1 MSSEPVAEMSRA
13 HVGQVGDP
21 VHAVRGKLAAALRMF
36 AERDFD
42 EGAAGHLTA
51 RDPLDPDVVH
61 MNPIGM
67 PFDEIRASDLSRV
80 SIASGDVDGAP
91 IDRGGFRL
99 HAAVYRARADVNSV
113 MHAHPVHL
121 KAWSTLGRLLPPTT
135 QESCIFHGRHAV
147 HAEYL
152 GVFGATEEGR
162 RVATLLGERNIAVIL
177 KHHAGVTVGAS
188 VDAAAYRFYI
198 LDRCCHV
205 QLLAE
210 AAAGGRTLDVIADEI
225 AVPLADEDE
234 HSHRSF
240 EPIFRS
246 IVRRFPD
253 VVD

>member
-1 MSSEPVAEMSRA
+1 MTA
-13 HVGQVGDP
+13 HLDDTTDDVRIAL
-21 VHAVRGKLAAALRMF
+21 AVALRMF

-51 RDPLDPDVVH
+51 RDPVDADIVH

-80 SIASGDVDGAP
+80 SIETGDVDGAP
-91 IDRGGFRL
+91 VDRGGFRL
-99 HAAVYRARADVNSV
+99 HAAVYGARADVDSV

-135 QESCIFHGRHAV
+135 QESCIFYGRHAV
-147 HAEYL
+147 HHEYR
-152 GVFGATEEGR
+152 GVFGATDEGE
-162 RVATLLGERNIAVIL
+162 RVAALLGADNIAVIL
-177 KHHAGVTVGAS
+177 QHHAGVTVGES
-188 VDAAAYRFYI
+188 VAAAAYRFLI

-205 QLLAE
+205 QLMAE
-210 AAAGGRTLDVIADEI
+210 AAAGATGLDHIDHDVA
-225 AVPLADEDE
+225 ASLADETE
-234 HSHRSF
+234 HSRHGF

-253 VVD
+253 VAS